1 MGNKGNGKFHH
12 SKRLG
17 QNFLRDYEVVDNI
30 VFGSNVGDRTLVI
43 EIGPGEGVLTSAL
56 AEEACAVIAVEIDDR
71 LIPILKQRFV
81 AYNNVEILHA
91 DILKVDIN
99 EVIEDARSRYDFD
112 EVRVVGNLP
121 YYITTPII
129 MKLLEDDL
137 DIESVTAMMQKE
149 VADRL
154 LAEPGT
160 KKAGAITYS
169 VNYYC
174 ETSLIC
180 DVGKECFY
188 PVPKVDSAVV
198 RLDIRDGKAVELE
211 DEEFFF
217 ACVKAGFTLRRKTL
231 LNSLGTLGNIDKE
244 AILLSLEEA
253 GIDPKRRAESLS
265 MQEFADLAKT
275 LKGHINN
282 GL

>member
-1 MGNKGNGKFHH
+1 MSKRNDGKFHH

-30 VFGSNVGDRTLVI
+30 VFGSNVTDRTLVI

-71 LIPILKQRFV
+71 LIPILKQRFI
-81 AYNNVEILHA
+81 AYNNVEILHE

-99 EVIEDARSRYDFD
+99 EVIEDAKTRYDFD

-129 MKLLEDDL
+129 MKLLENDL
-137 DIESVTAMMQKE
+137 NIESITAMMQKE

-180 DVGKECFY
+180 DVGRECFY

-198 RLDIRDGKAVELE
+198 RLDIREGKAVELD

-231 LNSLGTLGNIDKE
+231 LNSLGTLGNISKE
-244 AILLSLEEA
+244 SILLSLEEA

-265 MQEFADLAKT
+265 MQEFADLAKA
-275 LKGHINN
+275 LKGHI
-282 GL
+282 